1 MKAWRTYWLTLAV
14 GAVLWIGIALVAGRD
29 GVRTAPGQPITAAI
43 LLAPIF
49 LAGLNLIAFR
59 QTHEVVC
66 RIGGGTPPLVV
77 SLGWA
82 GVFGED
88 VRVDWTCPRGAGRRA
103 RCVGCERSSV
113 TRCQPAVWAIARR
126 SIRNSRSARL
136 AARFAASAYAFVASP
151 WRPSLC
157 SRSARAAWNRW

>member
-29 GVRTAPGQPITAAI
+29 GVRTALGQPITAAI

-66 RIGGGTPPLVV
+66 RMEAERHRWLSVLVGRGYSARTFALTGLVLVALDGVLVV
-77 SLGWA
+77 W
-82 GVFGED
+82 
-88 VRVDWTCPRGAGRRA
+88 
-103 RCVGCERSSV
+103 
-113 TRCQPAVWAIARR
+113 
-126 SIRNSRSARL
+126 
-136 AARFAASAYAFVASP
+136 VASGP
-151 WRPSLC
+151 P
-157 SRSARAAWNRW
+157 